1 MSKKLFLTLVL
12 ILGISSLSFGKSY
25 LCIGEKS
32 INIYPNTTTYSSID
46 KVITWKHL
54 SENGG
59 KFMIKT
65 DGENEK
71 IKWVKRFR
79 AKIYVCKSG
88 DTHISEYSPYASP
101 KSGFMEN
108 IVKGESININQYLS
122 CRLPYNSLIG
132 GYTVVEFNL
141 DLKKM
146 TFHYYRNSHKT
157 NTETEKGKCE
167 EI

>member
-1 MSKKLFLTLVL
+1 
-12 ILGISSLSFGKSY
+12 
-25 LCIGEKS
+25 
-32 INIYPNTTTYSSID
+32 
-46 KVITWKHL
+46 
-54 SENGG
+54 
-59 KFMIKT
+59 MIKT

-88 DTHISEYSPYASP
+88 DTHISEYSPYPSP
-101 KSGFMEN
+101 KSGFMGN

-146 TFHYYRNSHKT
+146 TFHYYDNYHEA
-157 NTETEKGKCE
+157 NTVTEKGNCE